1 MKLFFKKSLSNCFP
15 QPSLQLTLA
24 EAIRVNMSQSEE
36 RRREESKVMVLPM
49 IADGV
54 RVEELSSSFAEAASS
69 L

>member
-1 MKLFFKKSLSNCFP
+1 
-15 QPSLQLTLA
+15 
-24 EAIRVNMSQSEE
+24 MSQSEE
-36 RRREESKVMVLPM
+36 RLREESKVMVLPI